1 MPTEVGMEIWHCPS
15 PVDKKIADLLVEILD
30 REVWDKLSLVLN
42 EPYPLSLAEKYDL
55 IYKLLGCKKRKEV
68 A

>member
-15 PVDKKIADLLVEILD
+15 PADKELASLLVETLD
-30 REVWDKLSLVLN
+30 SRAWNKLRLALN
-42 EPYPLSLAEKYDL
+42 EPYPSTLAEKYDL